1 MQIKPST
8 SVEYNGESKA
18 FSIPIV
24 KMHKEKDGIFEL
36 HMHLKQFK
44 KLCKKGVDFCRDGW

>member
-1 MQIKPST
+1 MQIKPSA
-8 SVEYNGESKA
+8 SVGNNGKSKA

-24 KMHKEKDGIFEL
+24 KMHKPKDGIFEL

-44 KLCKKGVDFCRDGW
+44 KLCKKGVDFCRGGW